1 MNALRDYC
9 HGYFRFA
16 RERGGIFRVLFM
28 TRIRDDVPVPVP
40 VRDGPVGE
48 DEGVVPST
56 TFSRSSP
63 VACPMT

>member
-9 HGYFRFA
+9 YGWFRFA

-28 TRIRDDVPVPVP
+28 TRIRDGVPVP

-48 DEGVVPST
+48 DEGVGSFND
-56 TFSRSSP
+56 FSRSSP